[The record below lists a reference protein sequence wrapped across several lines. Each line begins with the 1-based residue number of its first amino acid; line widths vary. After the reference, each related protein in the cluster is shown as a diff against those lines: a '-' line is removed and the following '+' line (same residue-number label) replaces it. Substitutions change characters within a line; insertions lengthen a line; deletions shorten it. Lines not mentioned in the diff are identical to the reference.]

1 MSSSHTKFATTN
13 KSNVDKYVGP
23 ITYPMSDIHSI
34 YTHYNP
40 KTGRNEPTPNT
51 IIKEE
56 NNNEKN

>member
-13 KSNVDKYVGP
+13 KRNVDKYLEP
-23 ITYPMSDIHSI
+23 RTYPMSDIHSI

-51 IIKEE
+51 IIKEK
-56 NNNEKN
+56 NNNDTK